1 MKLLT
6 LAMILVIIQLSIGL
20 FDNTISIEGAEAVPE
35 AYGLN
40 VTINSTTNYLYDFVT
55 NPHGWGSTALI
66 AFLIGITVAITAG
79 SIVAGIFKYQP
90 SDTIYF
96 AGLFSLFIGLGSVPV
111 VSLFNVINREIG
123 AFACAAGTYC
133 TPAILVATLTAGLLG
148 LAWVLACVNWWRT
161 GSTGV

>member
-6 LAMILVIIQLSIGL
+6 LAMILVIVQLSIGL
-20 FDNTISIEGAEAVPE
+20 FDNTISIEGTEAVPQ

-66 AFLIGITVAITAG
+66 AFLVGITTFIVAA
-79 SIVAGIFKYQP
+79 SIVAGIFRYAP
-90 SDTIYF
+90 SDTVWF
-96 AGLFSLFIGLGSVPV
+96 AGLFSVMIGLGSVPV

-123 AFACAAGTYC
+123 VFACAAGTYC
-133 TPAILVATLTAGLLG
+133 TPAIVIATMTAGLLG
-148 LAWVLACVNWWRT
+148 LAWVFACLSWWRT
-161 GSTGV
+161 GSTGT